1 MKLDLQLLEFARTLQ
16 SNTMD
21 LENLIRQIFRDKN
34 SMNFKY
40 LSR

>member
-40 LSR
+40 